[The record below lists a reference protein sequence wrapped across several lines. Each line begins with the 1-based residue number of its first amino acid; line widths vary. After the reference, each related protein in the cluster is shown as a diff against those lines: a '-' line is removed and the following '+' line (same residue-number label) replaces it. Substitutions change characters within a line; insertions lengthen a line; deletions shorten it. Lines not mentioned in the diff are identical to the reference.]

1 MDILT
6 KVERSALMARVR
18 SKDTKPEIA
27 VRSLVH
33 RMGFRFRLHLRDL
46 PGVPDL
52 VFPARR
58 RIVLVHGCFWHGH
71 SCRAGKNRPVSH
83 SEYWNAKLE
92 RNMTRDRRNI
102 ARLRRDGWGVLT
114 VWECQVSSAAL
125 PLRLKKFLESK

>member
-1 MDILT
+1 
-6 KVERSALMARVR
+6 
-18 SKDTKPEIA
+18 
-27 VRSLVH
+27 
-33 RMGFRFRLHLRDL
+33 
-46 PGVPDL
+46 
-52 VFPARR
+52 
-58 RIVLVHGCFWHGH
+58 VLVHGCFWHGH